1 MADTDPDLVA
11 LALLVEPVRRD
22 LYDWVVAQARPVG
35 REEAATALKIT
46 RALATFHL
54 DRLAAAGLLEAGYRR
69 LSGRVGPGAG
79 RPARV
84 YWRADR
90 EFSVSLPDR
99 RYERVAQL
107 FALTLERLDDKSV
120 PDPLQDAARELG
132 EQLGATG
139 GRGAPGNRLT
149 AALKA
154 GGYEPVTVKGGS
166 NPSPQLP
173 LRCTCRRAPTAC
185 VRYEPGSCR
194 RHHSRLWRNHR
205 PANPRLPAGPVLRRI
220 RARHGQTGMMATRRL
235 QRLGRVLRAG
245 DLGALVC
252 EGACVQRVEHS

>member
-1 MADTDPDLVA
+1 MTGPEPDLVA

-90 EFSVSLPDR
+90 EFRVSLPDR
-99 RYERVAQL
+99 RYERVAAL
-107 FALTLERLDDKSV
+107 FALALERLGNKSIS
-120 PDPLQDAARELG
+120 DTLKDAARELG

-139 GRGAPGNRLT
+139 ERGAPAKRLT
-149 AALKA
+149 AALKG
-154 GGYEPVTVKGGS
+154 GGYQPVTDKAGVIR
-166 NPSPQLP
+166 
-173 LRCTCRRAPTAC
+173 LRNCPFAA
-185 VRYEPGSCR
+185 
-194 RHHSRLWRNHR
+194 LADAHR
-205 PANPRLPAGPVLRRI
+205 PLVCGTNLALAEGIIRGSGATTVRPVLDF
-220 RARHGQTGMMATRRL
+220 QP
-235 QRLGRVLRAG
+235 
-245 DLGALVC
+245 DLC
-252 EGACVQRVEHS
+252 CVVFVPDKNRPA

>member
-1 MADTDPDLVA
+1 MTGSEPDLDA

-35 REEAATALKIT
+35 RAEAAAALKIT

-84 YWRADR
+84 YWRAAR
-90 EFSVSLPDR
+90 EFNVSLPDR
-99 RYERVAQL
+99 RYERAAQL
-107 FALTLERLDDKSV
+107 FALALERLGDESV
-120 PDPLQDAARELG
+120 PDSLQDAARELG

-139 GRGAPGNRLT
+139 GRGAPAKRLT

-154 GGYEPVTVKGGS
+154 GGYQPVTVEAGVIR
-166 NPSPQLP
+166 
-173 LRCTCRRAPTAC
+173 LRNCPFAA
-185 VRYEPGSCR
+185 
-194 RHHSRLWRNHR
+194 LAAMHR
-205 PANPRLPAGPVLRRI
+205 PLVCGTNLAIAEGIIRGSGATTVRPVLDF
-220 RARHGQTGMMATRRL
+220 QP
-235 QRLGRVLRAG
+235 
-245 DLGALVC
+245 DLC
-252 EGACVQRVEHS
+252 CVAFLPETDRTA

>member
-1 MADTDPDLVA
+1 MTGTDPDLVA

-22 LYDWVVAQARPVG
+22 LYDWVIAQARPVG
-35 REEAATALKIT
+35 REEAAVALKIT

-90 EFSVSLPDR
+90 EFSVSLPHR
-99 RYERVAQL
+99 RYEAIAQL
-107 FALTLERLDDKSV
+107 FALALERLGNKSV
-120 PDPLQDAARELG
+120 PDSLQEAARELG

-139 GRGAPGNRLT
+139 ERGAPAKRLT

-154 GGYEPVTVKGGS
+154 GGYEPVTVKAGIIR
-166 NPSPQLP
+166 
-173 LRCTCRRAPTAC
+173 LRNCPFAA
-185 VRYEPGSCR
+185 
-194 RHHSRLWRNHR
+194 LADAHR
-205 PANPRLPAGPVLRRI
+205 P
-220 RARHGQTGMMATRRL
+220 
-235 QRLGRVLRAG
+235 
-245 DLGALVC
+245 LVC
-252 EGACVQRVEHS
+252 GTNLALAEGIVRGSGATAVRAVLDFQPDHCCVVFVPDTDIPA